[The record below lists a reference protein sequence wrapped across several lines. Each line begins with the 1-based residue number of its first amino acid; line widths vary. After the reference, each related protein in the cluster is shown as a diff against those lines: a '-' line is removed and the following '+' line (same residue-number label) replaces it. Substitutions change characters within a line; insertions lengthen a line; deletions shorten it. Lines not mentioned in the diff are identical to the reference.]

1 MTRRACHLTFVCPNC
16 ILCHRIF
23 IFRVYLEDTDDMALC
38 LSQLFDSS
46 QPGFQSYFYHL
57 APVKTLGFFNL
68 RLAKLK
74 RIYYQ
79 ISKRYPEVRRSL
91 GTACWA
97 SGPFFFFFFFFWCS
111 WHAQFDS
118 WASSNTCAGV
128 LGTTLTGRY
137 PEKERKQL
145 FFMSL
150 SKSCSSHLTTTK
162 NISKD
167 FPWCLWWEA
176 GHKVTLKPTM
186 LVERDCLASGDL
198 SEERLVSWVT
208 WREFV
213 LET

>member
-1 MTRRACHLTFVCPNC
+1 MKIVQVLMQSSFLTRRACHLTFVCPNC

-91 GTACWA
+91 GTACQA
-97 SGPFFFFFFFFWCS
+97 SGPFFFFFFSDVLDMPSLILGLVVTHVQEFWGL
-111 WHAQFDS
+111 H
-118 WASSNTCAGV
+118 
-128 LGTTLTGRY
+128 
-137 PEKERKQL
+137 
-145 FFMSL
+145 
-150 SKSCSSHLTTTK
+150 
-162 NISKD
+162 
-167 FPWCLWWEA
+167 
-176 GHKVTLKPTM
+176 
-186 LVERDCLASGDL
+186 
-198 SEERLVSWVT
+198 
-208 WREFV
+208 
-213 LET
+213 